1 MSNTTVKPAANG
13 MGRSQSAACQ
23 NKGPLAALHETAQ
36 ILRAPKNTAQRRRRS
51 ELIHTGARRICQL
64 GFFIA
69 FPAVFSASFNGVKYV
84 FGQLGGQQPI
94 ELTGFV
100 ALLLAVLAF
109 TCVFGRFFCGYAC
122 AFGTLGD
129 AVFALARPLR
139 RALKLEGRGAHR
151 MPAGVQSAM
160 QLIKFIVLAGI
171 CALCFTG
178 AWQQISDLSP
188 WISFAAL
195 DARNIDG
202 VATGSFVALGIVVAG
217 MALVERFFCQFLCP
231 LGAVFSLLPVLPFSI
246 LNRNRERCAK
256 RCNRCQDSCPVH
268 IHPDRHDLKA
278 GECIACGR
286 CADGCPM
293 ANIALVRIERNLGNS
308 ADTSASPKTT
318 RPGQNIRNLCG
329 NGILAVAIKAI
340 ILAVVCQALL

>member
-1 MSNTTVKPAANG
+1 MSNTTVKRAANS
-13 MGRSQSAACQ
+13 MGRSQSAARQ
-23 NKGPLAALHETAQ
+23 NKSPLAALRETAQ
-36 ILRAPKNTAQRRRRS
+36 ILRAPKNNAQRRRRS
-51 ELIHTGARRICQL
+51 QLIHTGARRICQL
-64 GFFIA
+64 GFFLA

-151 MPAGVQSAM
+151 LPAGVQSAM

-178 AWQQISDLSP
+178 AWQQISGLSP

-256 RCNRCQDSCPVH
+256 RCNRCQDSCPVR
-268 IHPDRHDLKA
+268 IHPDRRDLKA

-293 ANIALVRIERNLGNS
+293 ANIALVRIEHTLDANES
-308 ADTSASPKTT
+308 TT
-318 RPGQNIRNLCG
+318 AVTRATKPGQNIRNLCG

-340 ILAVVCQALL
+340 ILAVICQALL